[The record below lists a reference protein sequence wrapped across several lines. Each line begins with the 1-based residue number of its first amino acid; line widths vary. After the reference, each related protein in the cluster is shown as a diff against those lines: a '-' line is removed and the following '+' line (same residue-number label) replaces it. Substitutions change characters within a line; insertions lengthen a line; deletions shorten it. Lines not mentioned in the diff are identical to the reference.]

1 MKSIRKITTYK
12 WVIKKSEFIC
22 TLIPCND
29 KEEIDKIIHQYQEKY
44 HDATHN
50 CIAYIVGNQKRA
62 NDNGEP
68 SGTAGLPMLDV
79 LEKNNLT
86 NIIAIV
92 TRYFGGIKLGAGG
105 LTRAYRQSVADALK
119 EADIVEKF
127 SVPLYKITIDYS
139 YTKKFEHLL
148 KVHKIKCI
156 NVEYLEQVSYD
167 CYLEDESFLSII
179 QDLTNNT
186 YKKIYI
192 RNDYIELS

>member
-12 WVIKKSEFIC
+12 CVIKKSEFIC
-22 TLIPCND
+22 TLIPFND

>member
-156 NVEYLEQVSYD
+156 NVEYLEQVSYN